1 MSERRKYLIL
11 MGAIAGAVIGAILLA
26 VPGSPIHKKP
36 TLGLD
41 LRGGLEVVLKA
52 VPPKGH
58 VLTPADL
65 DRSVSI
71 MQNRINGLG
80 VSEPE
85 IRKQGKDQIVIQ
97 LAGVHDAAK
106 AAALIG
112 KTAQLMLFDFENDLT
127 GPSKDLNGNPIAT
140 PSLYDLLKQI
150 QVQAAKGTPEAYYL
164 FHTKTVNV
172 ASTKKVTVKG
182 KNGKGTTVNKPVTK
196 TVAKHSL
203 VQTSSNPTDT
213 LEKLLKPFGGKV
225 PANEEV
231 LKVPAHTIVL
241 GCQATTS
248 CLGAQV
254 RSASGTYYYLARF
267 FPTSK
272 TNPVPEMTGADLVL
286 SGTRADVGQAGG
298 YIVTLQFTNHGSSQ
312 FQKITREE
320 AQRGQT
326 KFDLAGKQ
334 GDYLS
339 FTQHFAIVLDG
350 QLESTPYIDFKR
362 NPDGIPG
369 PNAEIDLGTGGTF
382 QQAKDLALVL
392 QTGALPVSFVQ
403 IERTDVSATL
413 GKDSLTQAWHAALVG
428 LILVALFLLVLY
440 RFLGLVAVIGLAIY
454 AAFYYAAILLF
465 NVTLTLPGFAGLILT
480 IGVAADANVVVFERI
495 KEEVRAG
502 KSVRAA
508 IAAGYGKGFHTILD
522 ANVVTAITA
531 LVLFLIA
538 VASVKGFALMLLI
551 GTVISLLTAV
561 AATRAL
567 LGLLAGFRWFD
578 NPRFM
583 GAGGQQSATWLQID
597 FMKRRKLWFAMSGV
611 IILAGA
617 VSLGVRGLN
626 LGIDFKGGTQ
636 ITFNTHKAF
645 SQGQV
650 AGVVSRSGERDAV
663 VQGRGSSTG
672 GNYKQWQIRTK
683 SLSGAKQSALSQD
696 LSTQLGAYA
705 SGTKNVSSSFGH
717 QIALDAIWGIVV
729 SLILI
734 VIYISVR
741 FGAKYSIPVI
751 LAMLHDIVITVGV
764 YSIAFKEVSVATVA
778 AVLTVL
784 GYSIYDTIIIFDRV
798 RENVP
803 LMRRQP
809 FATIV
814 NVSLWETIRR
824 SLATTFITLLPIIAL
839 EFLGGATLK
848 DFAFALIV
856 GVTSGAYSSIFIAA
870 PLLTIWKER
879 EPEFAKRKQF
889 APGDEAVAPAVDGRR
904 RRGGKAAPDSG
915 TAALEASE
923 QALAA
928 EPTPEL
934 VDAVTAVPSE
944 PSAQERR
951 EKRRQRRRSRPHGR
965 AR

>member
-1 MSERRKYLIL
+1 VSDRRKYLVL
-11 MGAIAGAVIGAILLA
+11 MSVIAIAVIGAVLLA
-26 VPGSPIHKKP
+26 VPGSPIHRKP

-58 VLTPADL
+58 ILTPADL

-85 IRKQGKDQIVIQ
+85 IRKQGNNEIVIQ
-97 LAGVHDAAK
+97 LAGVHDPAK

-112 KTAQLMLFDFENDLT
+112 KTAQLMLFDFESDLT
-127 GPSKDLNGNPIAT
+127 GPSKDLNGNPVAT
-140 PSLYDLLKQI
+140 PSLYELLQQLQK
-150 QVQAAKGTPEAYYL
+150 QAAKGTPESYYL
-164 FHTKTVNV
+164 FHNKTVKV

-182 KNGKGTTVNKPVTK
+182 KNGKKTTVLKPAKK
-196 TVAKHSL
+196 TVLKHSL

-225 PANEEV
+225 PAGDQV
-231 LKVPAHTIVL
+231 LKVPANRIVL
-241 GCQATTS
+241 SCQASTG
-248 CLGAQV
+248 CLGAQA
-254 RSASGTYYYLARF
+254 ASPSGSYYYLANF
-267 FPTSK
+267 YPTRK
-272 TNPVPEMTGADLVL
+272 VNPVPEMTGADLVL
-286 SGTRADVGQAGG
+286 SGTRADIGQAGG
-298 YIVTLQFTNHGSSQ
+298 YIVTLQFTNHGSDQ

-320 AQRGQT
+320 AQRGQA
-326 KFDLAGKQ
+326 KFALAGKQ
-334 GDYLS
+334 GNPLN

-350 QLESTPYIDFKR
+350 QLESTPYIDFQR

-403 IERTDVSATL
+403 VERTDVSATL

-428 LILVALFLLVLY
+428 LVLVAVFLLVLY

-454 AAFYYAAILLF
+454 ATFYYAAILLF

-538 VASVKGFALMLLI
+538 VADVKGFALMLLI
-551 GTVISLLTAV
+551 GTAISLLTAV

-583 GAGGQQSATWLQID
+583 GAQGQQTAKWLQID
-597 FMKRRKLWFAMSGV
+597 FMRRRNTWFAISGA

-636 ITFNTHKAF
+636 ITFNTHSAY
-645 SQGQV
+645 SQAKV
-650 AGVVSRSGERDAV
+650 ASVTSQSGEAAAV
-663 VQGRGSSTG
+663 VQGRGTATN

-683 SLSGAKQSALSQD
+683 SLTGPKQSALTQD
-696 LSTQLGAYA
+696 LKTQLGAYA
-705 SGTKNVSSSFGH
+705 SGVKNVSSSFGH

-734 VIYISVR
+734 VLYITMR
-741 FGAKYSIPVI
+741 FGMKYSWPVI

-824 SLATTFITLLPIIAL
+824 SLATTFITLLPIVAL
-839 EFLGGATLK
+839 EVLGGATLK

-870 PLLTIWKER
+870 PLLTILKER

-889 APGDEAVAPAVDGRR
+889 APGAGADADAAVNVRR
-904 RRGGKAAPDSG
+904 RRGGKAVNVG
-915 TAALEASE
+915 TAMLEASE

-934 VDAVTAVPSE
+934 VDAVTAAPSE
-944 PSAQERR
+944 PSAQARR
-951 EKRRQRRRSRPHGR
+951 EKRRQRRRTRPHGR